1 MKKAVLISVR
11 PKWVELIA
19 SGRKTAEVRKNRP
32 QIETPFICYLYMSR
46 YHWAFDLLRNYGME
60 ELADRL
66 AAETGMVV
74 GEFICDSIYK
84 FSTVVYLGNEQLISD
99 DEVVKKSCVPRSDL
113 RKYEGTIAPYGLYG
127 WNISGLKIYEK
138 PKRIFD
144 FVRPACERAS
154 DCGAGCSYWCGSLH
168 RCMRNYIVLTPPQ
181 SWMYVE
187 ELP

>member
-1 MKKAVLISVR
+1 MKKAVLISIR

-32 QIETPFICYLYMSR
+32 KIETPFICYLYMSR
-46 YHWAFDLLRNYGME
+46 YHWAFDMLREYGME

-74 GEFICDSIYK
+74 GEFVCDRIFDISVTDEGYDFDVPK
-84 FSTVVYLGNEQLISD
+84 MTGLTYEETESYLDHKAG
-99 DEVVKKSCVPRSDL
+99 C
-113 RKYEGTIAPYGLYG
+113 G
-127 WNISGLKIYEK
+127 WHISGLKIYEK

-168 RCMRNYIVLTPPQ
+168 RCMRNYTVFTPPQ

>member
-1 MKKAVLISVR
+1 MSRAVLISIR

-32 QIETPFICYLYMSR
+32 KIETPFICYLYMSR
-46 YHWAFDLLRNYGME
+46 YHWAFDLLRDYGME

-74 GEFICDSIYK
+74 GEFVCDRIFDISVTDEGYDFDVPK
-84 FSTVVYLGNEQLISD
+84 MTGLTYEEMESYLDHKAG
-99 DEVVKKSCVPRSDL
+99 C
-113 RKYEGTIAPYGLYG
+113 G
-127 WNISGLKIYEK
+127 WHISGLKIYEK

-168 RCMRNYIVLTPPQ
+168 RCLRNYTVFTPPQ